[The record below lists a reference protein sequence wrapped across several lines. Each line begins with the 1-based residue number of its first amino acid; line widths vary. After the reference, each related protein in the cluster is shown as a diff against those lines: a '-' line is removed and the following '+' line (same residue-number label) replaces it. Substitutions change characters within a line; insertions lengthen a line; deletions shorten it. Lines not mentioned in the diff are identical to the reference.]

1 MNVKTP
7 DEKISEALGIESGN
21 TVEDVLSSF
30 DEELENIESSMK
42 SAVDK
47 IDTSIDATGDM
58 HDLRGALGELSE
70 LIGTS
75 KSMLGDVY
83 DYISRSEIMDP
94 DVIRSGADLIKAS
107 TELIREYL
115 DIYKEKIRHFNSI
128 EMEMIKHENKK
139 NLEKYKHELKNGG
152 DVTDDNNIDTYEYTQ
167 ETIVKAIANLER

>member
-1 MNVKTP
+1 MSNFKTP
-7 DEKISEALGIESGN
+7 DEKINEALGIEDSN

-42 SAVDK
+42 NAVDK
-47 IDTSIDATGDM
+47 IDTSIGSTDDI

-70 LIGTS
+70 LIGVS
-75 KSMLGDVY
+75 KGMLGDVY
-83 DYISRSEIMDP
+83 RYIAGSEIMDP

-128 EMEMIKHENKK
+128 EMEMIKNDNKMK
-139 NLEKYKHELKNGG
+139 FEKYKHELKNGG
-152 DVTDDNNIDTYEYTQ
+152 NVTDDNVDTYEYTQ
-167 ETIVKAIANLER
+167 ESIVKAMAILEE